1 MSDNAFNRVD
11 EGLADLRRVLQ
22 RIHEDIQVIKHDFEE
37 FRNLGQDRTISRTFK
52 PTSYDSSLK
61 NGEPYDEST
70 GGK

>member
-61 NGEPYDEST
+61 NRDSYDEST